1 MLAGTRQSPSS
12 AGNGKEI
19 GLWGG
24 TQMESGEG
32 CGRLE
37 HAALPDS
44 SKPRPP
50 WEEWRETTSV
60 LNIHF

>member
-24 TQMESGEG
+24 TQMESGR

-37 HAALPDS
+37 HAALPGELEA
-44 SKPRPP
+44 PPP
-50 WEEWRETTSV
+50 WEEWWETTSV